1 MANEIVDVKAEVTP
15 VDTNEELL
23 KQVDELNSKLADK
36 DDGEWVNVPDYG
48 ICWRPNTDSMGKPL
62 GVPAPQTP
70 PPILEG
76 IVQWGKQMDF
86 ESLPK
91 NVVIMIKLN
100 ADDPMRIRMMQQI
113 IARQVLEPRI
123 EKLKEKHACILF
135 MQPEDDI
142 SVMTE
147 EEMNKAGWEKKEK
160 SRIITL

>member
-1 MANEIVDVKAEVTP
+1 
-15 VDTNEELL
+15 
-23 KQVDELNSKLADK
+23 
-36 DDGEWVNVPDYG
+36 
-48 ICWRPNTDSMGKPL
+48 
-62 GVPAPQTP
+62 
-70 PPILEG
+70 
-76 IVQWGKQMDF
+76 
-86 ESLPK
+86 
-91 NVVIMIKLN
+91 MIKLN